1 MMNKT
6 VAEYSPSYSVLVMGE
21 HERAL
26 ATTSALLQEH
36 AKIYQVFFYDE
47 AVTLLAPVPKSALYY
62 QQWLLLAGQYQLS
75 LWLCHEALLN
85 WGVLPEGSC
94 QSAWPGFKLGSLG
107 QFAEGCYHS
116 DFLLSFGVQ
125 HD

>member
-1 MMNKT
+1 MTNNAITKH
-6 VAEYSPSYSVLVMGE
+6 SPSYSLLVMGE

-26 ATTSALLQEH
+26 ITTQQLLQEN
-36 AKIYQVFFYDE
+36 AKIYQVFFYDK
-47 AVTLLAPVPKSALYY
+47 AVTLVAPLAESAVHY
-62 QQWLLLAGQYQLS
+62 QQWLMLAGQYQLS

-85 WGVLPEGSC
+85 WGVLPEGSH
-94 QSAWPGFKLGSLG
+94 QSVWPGFKLGSLG

-116 DFLLSFGVQ
+116 DFLLSFGAQ